1 MKINII
7 ILLILSMLFS
17 NDILNART
25 KVSVLFPG
33 KKSDEPWKTHE
44 RYIKQESVRK
54 NINLLIFYA
63 EYSNEKQF
71 RQMEISIATGVDVVI
86 LIAADHVKAGPMV
99 DMASQ
104 KGIEVITY
112 RTIPKRTRNISLHLD
127 FDYSTIGKMKAKYLL
142 DRKPSGNYMIF
153 MGSPIDYIE
162 LASYNELMNTLD
174 PYIDR
179 GSITILSD
187 RAIFDDSY
195 DEAYSLSSVLFDQ
208 TGSEIDVIVLPN
220 DTIAKA
226 VINAMKNK
234 KLSGKVYIAGENI
247 DVESAQRIVLGKQD
261 MSILLDDK
269 LLALRAIELAE
280 YLSNNQFI
288 PIRDKGRPF
297 VDSSAG
303 TIPTFYVEPIL
314 ITKENLDIEVISTG
328 IMSRKEI
335 YTSEVLKELKLG
347 RASSSK

>member
-1 MKINII
+1 MKTNII
-7 ILLILSMLFS
+7 ILLIFSILFS
-17 NDILNART
+17 NDILHART

-33 KKSDEPWKTHE
+33 KKTDEPWKTHE
-44 RYIKQESVRK
+44 KYMKQEAVKK
-54 NINLLIFYA
+54 NINLLVFYA
-63 EYSNEKQF
+63 EYSNDKQSK
-71 RQMEISIATGVDVVI
+71 QMSKSIAVSVDVVI
-86 LIAADHVKAGPMV
+86 LVPANHTKAGPMV

-104 KGIEVITY
+104 RGIKVITY
-112 RTIPKRTRNISLHLD
+112 GDIPKRTRNISIHLD
-127 FDYSTIGKMKAKYLL
+127 FDYSTIGKLKAKYLL

-162 LASYNELMNTLD
+162 LASYNELMKTLN

-187 RAIFDDSY
+187 RVIFDDSY
-195 DEAYSLSSVLFDQ
+195 DEAYSLSSVLFNQ

-226 VINAMKNK
+226 VINAMGDKE
-234 KLSGKVYIAGENI
+234 LAGKVYIAGENI
-247 DVESAQRIVLGKQD
+247 DVESAQRIVLGEQD

-269 LLALRAIELAE
+269 LLALRAIELSQ
-280 YLSNNQFI
+280 YLVSNQFI
-288 PIRDKGRPF
+288 PTRDKGRPF

-303 TIPTFYVEPIL
+303 VIPTYYVEPVL

-328 IMSRKEI
+328 IMSRKEV
-335 YTSEVLKELKLG
+335 YTSDVLKELKLS